1 VASDYSEGTQS
12 RHIGSQAGDDSEEV
26 SRALLIIVLNTPLDG
41 SQSLPTEPQHPGL
54 YYDSDRSA
62 ESSRSSETRELVHSR
77 STPFYRARSRRTTE
91 TAEVRRDRSQVR
103 VVKEPVRVERV
114 IVEERRETRR
124 TIDDSR
130 GSDELS

>member
-1 VASDYSEGTQS
+1 MS
-12 RHIGSQAGDDSEEV
+12 
-26 SRALLIIVLNTPLDG
+26 LNIPLDG
-41 SQSLPTEPQHPGL
+41 SQPLPTEPRHLDL

-62 ESSRSSETRELVHSR
+62 ESSRSSETRELVRSR
-77 STPFYRARSRRTTE
+77 STPFYRARSRRATE

-124 TIDDSR
+124 TRDDSR